1 MRIIDY
7 FNYVATFIYAVIVIV
22 AIMGKKKNSK
32 AFVSDKKANAL
43 FLLILVLASV
53 LRFYQLGSIPLGL
66 QQDEASIGYEAYILA
81 KYGIDRNGYTWPV
94 YPITWGCGGGS
105 PLLIYLN
112 VLSIRLFGTGIVKL
126 RMIPATCGVLT
137 VLFFYLTLR
146 IAFEKK
152 NYRNE
157 LSLLGAGFLAICPW
171 HIILSRWSLD
181 CNIMPFNMIFAV
193 YLFMLANKKKSTILY
208 ALSSAAFAI
217 CMYSYGAA
225 TIVIPIFLVFISI
238 YCICK
243 KEITWGQLAVSVG
256 AFVIVFA
263 PLLWFYMVNYCGLP
277 EFFSRSL
284 TVNRFTSARTGEA
297 LIAFSDLPKTLLS
310 NLRSVMLSVSVGDEQ
325 HTLAHFYPGYATLY
339 KFTFPVTLL
348 GLILA
353 FKDRFRDLSD
363 AVFGFLVLSN
373 IILSMVIVP
382 DTNRL
387 VLIYVPFI
395 YFFIK
400 GMGFI
405 MTKSGKL
412 LICLLGLLLL
422 GAMSFAKDYFGDYNV
437 YATSIF
443 MPGYGDA
450 IKRAYEL
457 TGDDNMIYSTYDG
470 LSSPFMLALYYTEY
484 DPHKFVSSVEYRNEL
499 DEFRVADAFGNFD
512 FRLPENIT
520 DTSYYNDVFVLSS
533 NDLAMIGEDTSY
545 TVEDYEG
552 YHVVYKTASFYK

>member
-7 FNYVATFIYAVIVIV
+7 FNYVAIIIYLAVVII
-22 AIMGKKKNSK
+22 AIIGKKNNSK

-43 FLLILVLASV
+43 FLLILFVAGV

-81 KYGIDRNGYTWPV
+81 RFGIDRNGYTWPV

-126 RMIPATCGVLT
+126 RMIPAVCGVLT
-137 VLFFYLTLR
+137 ILFFYLVLR

-152 NYRNE
+152 TYRNE

-171 HIILSRWSLD
+171 HVILSRWSLD
-181 CNIMPFNMIFAV
+181 CNIMPFNLVFAL
-193 YLFMLANKKKSTILY
+193 YLFMIANRKKSTFLY
-208 ALSSAAFAI
+208 ALSSMAFAI

-225 TIVIPIFLVFISI
+225 TIVIPLFLVFISI

-243 KEITWGQLAVSVG
+243 KEITWKQLAISIG
-256 AFVIVFA
+256 AFVIVFS
-263 PLLWFYMVNYCGLP
+263 PLLWFYLVNYCGLP
-277 EFFSRSL
+277 EFFSKSL

-297 LIAFSDLPKTLLS
+297 LIALSDLPKKLLS
-310 NLRSVMLSVSVGDEQ
+310 NLKSVLLTASVGDEQ

-339 KFTFPVTLL
+339 KFTFPVTFL
-348 GLILA
+348 GLIIA
-353 FKDRFRDLSD
+353 IKDRFKELSD
-363 AVFGFLVLSN
+363 AIFGLLVLAN
-373 IILSMVIVP
+373 IILSIVIVP
-382 DTNRL
+382 DTNRM

-400 GMGFI
+400 GMEFVI
-405 MTKSGKL
+405 TKSGKL
-412 LICLLGLLLL
+412 FVCLIALLLL

-484 DPHKFVSSVEYRNEL
+484 DPYKFVSTVEYRNEQ

-512 FRLPENIT
+512 FRLPDDIT
-520 DTSYYNDVFVLSS
+520 DASYYNYVFVLSS
-533 NDLAMIGEDTSY
+533 NDLYMIGDDSSY
-545 TVEDYEG
+545 TIEDYEG
-552 YHVVYKTASFYK
+552 YHVVYKTDAFYK